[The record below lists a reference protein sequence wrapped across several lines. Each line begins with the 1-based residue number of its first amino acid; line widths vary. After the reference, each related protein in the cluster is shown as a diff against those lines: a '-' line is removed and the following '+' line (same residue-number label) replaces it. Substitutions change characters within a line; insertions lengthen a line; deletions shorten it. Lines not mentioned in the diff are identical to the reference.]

1 MNKNFLRRYELLV
14 YICISL
20 LSALL
25 FVIGSYVIKSGTVNG
40 VILNLCSELLGV
52 AIVFFIVNRMFPVSQ
67 DDNFDKEQ
75 LSEDIEKIRDT
86 LTNIN
91 QDVTELT
98 KKITDEI
105 EIKQQQ
111 ILKLVAKKFSEKTQE
126 SHDVLRKAIEKE
138 LKKNNIQGSNNLE
151 LVETLVGYN
160 KYSMEK
166 MVSSQIQ
173 ALEKELQK
181 MLDDMQNSIISP
193 VNNLSSEVKILQQQV
208 QKVENQISSPV
219 GSLPPSN

>member
-1 MNKNFLRRYELLV
+1 MAFSHK
-14 YICISL
+14 
-20 LSALL
+20 
-25 FVIGSYVIKSGTVNG
+25 
-40 VILNLCSELLGV
+40 
-52 AIVFFIVNRMFPVSQ
+52 
-67 DDNFDKEQ
+67 Q
-75 LSEDIEKIRDT
+75 LSNDIEKIRDT

-105 EIKQQQ
+105 ERKQRQ
-111 ILKLVAKKFSEKTQE
+111 ILKLVEKKFSEKTQK
-126 SHDVLRKAIEKE
+126 SHDDLRKAIERE
-138 LKKNNIQGSNNLE
+138 LRKNNDQVLNISSI
-151 LVETLVGYN
+151 VETLLKLN
-160 KYSMEK
+160 KYAMET

-173 ALEKELQK
+173 SLEEELQK
-181 MLDDMQNSIISP
+181 MLDDMQSSIISP

>member
-25 FVIGSYVIKSGTVNG
+25 FVIGSYMIKSGTVNG

-67 DDNFDKEQ
+67 DDNFDKKQ

-91 QDVTELT
+91 QDVTGLT

-138 LKKNNIQGSNNLE
+138 LRKNNIQGSNNLE

-173 ALEKELQK
+173 ALEQELQK

-208 QKVENQISSPV
+208 QKVENQVSSPV